1 MLSSFPQGLPGTCS
15 WRLESSESVP
25 VIFCFL
31 IFPQKEMDVYSAVL
45 VVVMLWFLLML
56 VFLDFF
62 SPIFTKILKTVESD
76 GYGP

>member
-1 MLSSFPQGLPGTCS
+1 M
-15 WRLESSESVP
+15 
-25 VIFCFL
+25 
-31 IFPQKEMDVYSAVL
+31 YSAVL

-62 SPIFTKILKTVESD
+62 FPIFTKILKTVESD